1 MYSYCTVLLYEP
13 TEECSLSIFKSKNKL
28 KVYTTEYCVVCI
40 VTSVNGTVESG
51 SYFLRVVFK
60 NNFEFFTE
68 MFDNLSCESGNI
80 QAIQMLLITSW
91 EATDDLLNMYY
102 YSWSRSRL
110 KRLGS
115 TTLQEI
121 T

>member
-1 MYSYCTVLLYEP
+1 MAVAVLYIDE
-13 TEECSLSIFKSKNKL
+13 L

-80 QAIQMLLITSW
+80 QAIQMLLITGW
-91 EATDDLLNMYY
+91 EANDDLLNMYY

>member
-1 MYSYCTVLLYEP
+1 MEP
-13 TEECSLSIFKSKNKL
+13 ETIFL
-28 KVYTTEYCVVCI
+28 
-40 VTSVNGTVESG
+40 VESG

-91 EATDDLLNMYY
+91 EANDDLLNTITVQLEPEPIKKAWLNNTARNY
-102 YSWSRSRL
+102 L
-110 KRLGS
+110 K
-115 TTLQEI
+115 
-121 T
+121 